1 MTTAADLKQQLKG
14 LETRRSHLEN
24 EVSLARAR
32 LEATGLGMDEPLVDS
47 EGFPKANIDI
57 GAIRSDRQKVR
68 SKYSKNKNLLTPLL
82 QKKNCHLD

>member
-14 LETRRSHLEN
+14 LETRRSHLEI

-47 EGFPKANIDI
+47 EVGMR
-57 GAIRSDRQKVR
+57 GQKGVDSLSR
-68 SKYSKNKNLLTPLL
+68 VYHRNSFYLMI
-82 QKKNCHLD
+82 QYCHRLCLK